1 MKVPS
6 TRRQPQGFQ
15 PFQLAAAAVSLANV
29 GEAVSLHAKNS
40 IFNARSLRSVHTG
53 PQNCVAFSRSS
64 AGTCVIETNCQG
76 RDISQVEFAFDC
88 EATDGDIVRHSFG
101 KGGFD
106 VDELFDT
113 EVPCARCLVPTESLG
128 FAAQAA
134 QQTASQQRQEQG
146 RPIGAAAPKATEGDL
161 AAVKAEVAASR
172 RELQDLVSKATA
184 AKAPAAASQAAEPM
198 HMVNV
203 AKAQQKIGAQQK
215 KQKAAAAHH
224 ARHTAGRQ
232 ATQQPGETVTV
243 STSDGVSVEDT
254 FGGGGAGGGSPL
266 QAKAV
271 QYGPAKCVSTY
282 KSADGHCVM
291 QTNCAG
297 VDTTGYEYGLVCV
310 GEDGSFVRHL
320 FGKDSFDPVE
330 DFNTLIKCDA
340 CLGLEDI
347 ESGPALEKRLDD
359 LATEVKDM
367 GVTIQSL
374 TANVQKLNEKV
385 FTPPRAVPPP
395 PVMIPPPAA
404 APPAVPAPPPPAA
417 SLLAATDNVR
427 VVREGS
433 FRHRKAARSQQQ
445 KHQQRAVREAAK
457 TARVMQSAAT
467 GAGHQARHKLRG
479 GHKRSQEARQRHR
492 HSRAAE
498 AAVDD
503 QDELADQLAEQE
515 QAQEGQKQQ
524 QRGRREVDDQDTH
537 LEDEEAQQEPQDQ
550 SADQQTAQQS
560 EDEQQ
565 QQEQEESQEEQGQ
578 AQQQEAAQDEEEE
591 QQTDEH
597 AKHSSAQ
604 QKEQAD
610 GEQQQEEEDE
620 EAAAAAADAAPV
632 EPAST
637 TEAPPQ
643 PVVAAAAA
651 GTDAAAQASEEE
663 EESGAEESKEGKQGQ
678 QSDAEKTEEAV
689 STDADSEDS
698 SADSAADAAPGE
710 EG

>member
-479 GHKRSQEARQRHR
+479 GHKRSQE
-492 HSRAAE
+492 
-498 AAVDD
+498 
-503 QDELADQLAEQE
+503 DELADQLAEQE